1 MKNGIK
7 GLVNILLRIVA
18 VFTAQAL
25 SVIGAGAVAGV
36 STVKAM
42 MVAGITAVATV
53 VEKLA
58 RGFMNDGKLDID
70 EINAAFAAVDSKATT
85 AADLQV
91 EAKQNNQTIVI
102 ANDGSTTRMQAAP
115 DAPAVAGIHAGIP
128 PLAEASAPGATGEVP
143 IPAQADTDPHYN

>member
-7 GLVNILLRIVA
+7 GFFNIILRIVA

-53 VEKLA
+53 IEKLA
-58 RGFMNDGKLDID
+58 RGFMNDGKLDLN
-70 EINAAFAAVDSKATT
+70 EINAAFSAVDTKATT

-91 EAKQNNQTIVI
+91 EAKQNGQDIVI
-102 ANDGSTTRMQAAP
+102 KSDGTTSRV
-115 DAPAVAGIHAGIP
+115 APAINGIP
-128 PLAEASAPGATGEVP
+128 ADVAVAATGEVP
-143 IPAQADTDPHYN
+143 IPANADKDPDYN

>member
-1 MKNGIK
+1 MKNGFK
-7 GLVNILLRIVA
+7 GLFNIILRIVA

-36 STVKAM
+36 STIKAM

-53 VEKLA
+53 IEKLA

-70 EINAAFAAVDSKATT
+70 EINAAFSAVDNKATT

-91 EAKQNNQTIVI
+91 EAKQNNQDIVI
-102 ANDGSTTRMQAAP
+102 KAQGGTERTPTQG
-115 DAPAVAGIHAGIP
+115 APAAK
-128 PLAEASAPGATGEVP
+128 E
-143 IPAQADTDPHYN
+143 DDPHYN

>member
-1 MKNGIK
+1 MKNGLK
-7 GLVNILLRIVA
+7 GLANIILRIVA

-53 VEKLA
+53 IEKLA
-58 RGFMNDGKLDID
+58 RGFMNDGKLDIN
-70 EINAAFAAVDSKATT
+70 EINAAFSAVDSKATT

-91 EAKQNNQTIVI
+91 EAKQNGQDII
-102 ANDGSTTRMQAAP
+102 IKANGETARV
-115 DAPAVAGIHAGIP
+115 APAINGIP
-128 PLAEASAPGATGEVP
+128 AEVAVAATGEVP
-143 IPAQADTDPHYN
+143 IPPHADTDPNYN

>member
-7 GLVNILLRIVA
+7 GIVNILLRIVA

-25 SVIGAGAVAGV
+25 AVIGAGAVAGV
-36 STVKAM
+36 STIKAM

-58 RGFMNDGKLDID
+58 RGFMNDGKLDLD
-70 EINAAFAAVDSKATT
+70 EINAAFAAVDTKATT

-91 EAKQNNQTIVI
+91 EAKQNGQDIVI
-102 ANDGSTTRMQAAP
+102 KADGGTEHVS
-115 DAPAVAGIHAGIP
+115 APAVNGVPAGLP
-128 PLAEASAPGATGEVP
+128 PMPAKPDGQVP
-143 IPAQADTDPHYN
+143 DDHPVDEEWHK